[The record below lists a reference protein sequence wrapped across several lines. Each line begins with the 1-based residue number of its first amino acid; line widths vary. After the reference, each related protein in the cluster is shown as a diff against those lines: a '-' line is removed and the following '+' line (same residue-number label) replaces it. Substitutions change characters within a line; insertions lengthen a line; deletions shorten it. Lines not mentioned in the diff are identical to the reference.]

1 MQPAE
6 IAPDADPYD
15 GHAVYCLL
23 RPFGTEEMEL
33 AEMGESSRFQDDD
46 RHDDSEGEGSPPP
59 RVDVFDLK
67 PGQLEE
73 VIGAIR
79 RVSERHWAYRRDA
92 EWCPGPCHYSDA
104 AQARWTLLRLFLV
117 DAALHEGLDDA
128 ERFAREC
135 ERLGAHRWGTES
147 LVLRVRELAADPAR
161 LARAF
166 SDLFFEPAGWLGPVV
181 RIALNLGKYHL
192 AGRLLGL
199 PAVRGFL
206 QTEEAGVVRELI
218 IEGLV
223 VMLQQVGEAPGE
235 LELCRARLLHALQS
249 APWCLVEPLAEW
261 LAERSA
267 TIPLRA
273 EVAAV
278 FLEYATARRNG
289 AGGPG
294 LPGVFGG

>member
-1 MQPAE
+1 MQPAD
-6 IAPDADPYD
+6 IVPDADPYD
-15 GHAVYCLL
+15 GHAVYRLL
-23 RPFGTEEMEL
+23 RPFGEEEMQL
-33 AEMGESSRFQDDD
+33 AEMGMSSRFQDDD
-46 RHDDSEGEGSPPP
+46 RCDSEEEDSPLP
-59 RVDVFDLK
+59 RVDIFDLK

-73 VIGAIR
+73 VIRTIR
-79 RVSERHWAYRRDA
+79 RDDERHRAHLRGA
-92 EWCPGPCHYSDA
+92 EWCPGPCHYSDV
-104 AQARWTLLRLFLV
+104 AQARWTILRQLLI
-117 DAALHEGLDDA
+117 DATLREGLDDA
-128 ERFAREC
+128 EQFTRER

-166 SDLFFEPAGWLGPVV
+166 SDLFFEPAVWLSPVV
-181 RIALNLGKYHL
+181 CFALNLGKYHL

-206 QTEEAGVVRELI
+206 QTEEAGVVRESI
-218 IEGLV
+218 IDSLV

-235 LELCRARLLHALQS
+235 LELCRARLLHVLQN
-249 APWCLVEPLAEW
+249 APWCLVEPLAEF
-261 LAERSA
+261 LVERWA
-267 TIPLRA
+267 AIPLRA

-289 AGGPG
+289 AGAPG